1 MASIEHRG
9 EFSWRVV
16 WRRGGRGSKKEFATL
31 PTEREAE
38 IARDL
43 VEARRSKISP
53 DEVYAAILGQ
63 IDDGGE
69 PPPTLAVFAGQW
81 IEQRRA
87 EDDVQPDTLDEQHGM
102 IMRRILPR
110 LGNMPVTAIT
120 RETVTDWLT
129 WLRKQHG
136 RSGKPLDSD
145 TVRKAHAVLHSLLA
159 GAVPK
164 WLPTNPAARQPG
176 ERKIAGLPKA
186 TPHDAIFLT
195 PAEVELILANCSP
208 AIRDMVYVAVRTGL
222 RLGELLA
229 LRVEDLQLTGKRKV
243 IQVRRARKRDGTIGT
258 PKSRRSRRDVSI
270 SPGVAQVLAERT
282 RGNRQHELVFA
293 SPRGELWRPPNL
305 ARRHW
310 LPAIAAAMRCEEHPP
325 PLPPKP
331 KSGPRR
337 KWRMDEVSTC
347 DCPTRLHR
355 RPRFHDLRHTHVS
368 LCVEDGWDML
378 RVSRRIGHNS
388 IQTTADI
395 YGHLWDTD
403 SDDRLDSLERLLK
416 TQEDEAA

>member
-1 MASIEHRG
+1 M
-9 EFSWRVV
+9 
-16 WRRGGRGSKKEFATL
+16 
-31 PTEREAE
+31 
-38 IARDL
+38 
-43 VEARRSKISP
+43 
-53 DEVYAAILGQ
+53 
-63 IDDGGE
+63 
-69 PPPTLAVFAGQW
+69 
-81 IEQRRA
+81 
-87 EDDVQPDTLDEQHGM
+87 
-102 IMRRILPR
+102 
-110 LGNMPVTAIT
+110 
-120 RETVTDWLT
+120 
-129 WLRKQHG
+129 
-136 RSGKPLDSD
+136 
-145 TVRKAHAVLHSLLA
+145 
-159 GAVPK
+159 
-164 WLPTNPAARQPG
+164 
-176 ERKIAGLPKA
+176 
-186 TPHDAIFLT
+186 
-195 PAEVELILANCSP
+195 
-208 AIRDMVYVAVRTGL
+208 
-222 RLGELLA
+222 
-229 LRVEDLQLTGKRKV
+229 
-243 IQVRRARKRDGTIGT
+243 
-258 PKSRRSRRDVSI
+258 
-270 SPGVAQVLAERT
+270 AERT